1 MVYYLNDIEHKQLL
15 KKLRPLS
22 RSVGV
27 TEELRGWSW
36 DNSPLKPYH
45 DVKLPMYSICSKY
58 CPTSRDVY
66 LRHVLKKKGEMTY
79 PVSLGSVTHAAINES
94 YRQVRRKNFNLD
106 FEEWYDSQKF
116 ETHIQGNL
124 EIIKKYAG
132 MVWKHVLTNAESKF
146 RDAMSSQ
153 PYSTEEDMIATSAP
167 FLIEHKISGELIG
180 CSGIL
185 SVDCY
190 DYLHNIM
197 FDVKTGIKKEE
208 VNPYKLYATG
218 YALVFES
225 IYEVPVDIGCTVFL
239 NFKDDRLLVERDL
252 FHISDDL
259 RSWWI
264 EERDKKLEM
273 VYEEKDPGMAQC
285 KRKCMHEAVCR
296 TV

>member
-79 PVSLGSVTHAAINES
+79 PVSLGSVTHAAINEA
-94 YRQVRRKNFNLD
+94 YRQVRRRNFNPA
-106 FEEWYDSQKF
+106 FEEWYNAQKF
-116 ETHIQGNL
+116 ETSMQGNL
-124 EIIKKYAG
+124 ELIKQYAD

-208 VNPYKLYATG
+208 VNSFKLYATG

-252 FHISDDL
+252 FQISDDL

-264 EERDKKLEM
+264 EERDKKAEM
-273 VYEEKDPGMAQC
+273 VYEEKDPGMAEC
-285 KRKCMHEAVCR
+285 ERRCMHEAVCR
-296 TV
+296 AE

>member
-1 MVYYLNDIEHKQLL
+1 MYYLNDIEHKYLV

-36 DNSPLKPYH
+36 DCSPLKPYY
-45 DVKLPMYSICSKY
+45 DIKLPMYSICSKY

-66 LRHVLKKKGEMTY
+66 LRHVLKKKGEITY
-79 PVSLGSVTHAAINES
+79 PVSLGLVVHAVINEA
-94 YRQVRRKNFNLD
+94 YKQVRQRNFNPNFD
-106 FEEWYDSQKF
+106 EWYSLQKF
-116 ETHIQGNL
+116 DIKGDEKL
-124 EIIKKYAG
+124 IKKYAG
-132 MVWKHVLTNAESKF
+132 MVWKHVLANAESRF
-146 RDAMSSQ
+146 RNAMSAQ

-190 DYLHNIM
+190 DYLHNII

-208 VNPYKLYATG
+208 INFYKLYATG

-239 NFKDDRLLVERDL
+239 NFKDDRLLVERQL
-252 FHISDDL
+252 FHINDEL

-264 EERDKKLEM
+264 EERDKKAEM
-273 VYEEKDPGMAQC
+273 VYEERDPGIAECERQC
-285 KRKCMHEAVCR
+285 MYAAECR
-296 TV
+296 